1 MSRSGALARAQENA
15 AKYAAWIAVVGN
27 VYMIV
32 AELVRPRSNGIPLV
46 WVSACALVLTVT
58 LAIAVT
64 RRIQYARH
72 LLVWSI
78 GLLIPLLTQ
87 DPFVNEKTALALFA
101 PVAFAT
107 LVTGWRTVVAMAVVP
122 IAIIGARASGHSPY
136 LHVPYLV
143 VFMLLVAILLATQ
156 QTLRI
161 AVQEADKSSALFDAL
176 ARETNEIIT
185 ISGPGQP
192 GTDESIKYMSPS
204 VDRVLGYAADE
215 PGSLAWDSV
224 IHPDDIPK
232 IMKMSAEIRATAGIS
247 VTGQFRMRHKQGD
260 YRWMVARG
268 TNLLH
273 HPYVGGVLSTF
284 VDVTSLVEE
293 RDLAEERLEHEARHD
308 AATGLPNRRML
319 TEMLSSAISETK
331 LGAHFSLLFV
341 DIDGF
346 KAVNDTLGHDF
357 GDLLVMAVAERFQ
370 PMIHAVSEHGVV
382 FRFGGDEL
390 IVLCEAT
397 GAVASDLAEQLVQCM
412 QKPFF
417 IGERDVFVTASVGIV
432 GIRQDHD
439 RPESVLKDADIAMYR
454 AKERG
459 RNRSE
464 RFDEAMRERAER
476 RHELEQAL
484 RCALENG
491 EIHLLFQP
499 KVSASEGR
507 VTGFEALARWESARL
522 GSVGPMEFIP
532 LAEETGLIE
541 PIGKWVLEAACK
553 QLRAWQKRS
562 PRLGGLKM
570 AVNLS
575 GRQLLSQEDFATMVD
590 EVVRAHEVLPWS
602 LEFEI
607 TESVLMTNAR
617 KAIDRL
623 AQLKKLGV
631 KLSIDDFGTGYS
643 SLSYLRRFPVDVLKI
658 DRAFVT
664 GLGTSREDAAIVHL
678 IITLAKAL
686 GLETVAEGVE
696 TFEQLS
702 ELKSL
707 GCDQIQGYYV
717 AKPLDP
723 REATLLLEKSFNL
736 PLDQRAAAE

>member
-1 MSRSGALARAQENA
+1 
-15 AKYAAWIAVVGN
+15 
-27 VYMIV
+27 
-32 AELVRPRSNGIPLV
+32 
-46 WVSACALVLTVT
+46 
-58 LAIAVT
+58 
-64 RRIQYARH
+64 
-72 LLVWSI
+72 
-78 GLLIPLLTQ
+78 
-87 DPFVNEKTALALFA
+87 
-101 PVAFAT
+101 
-107 LVTGWRTVVAMAVVP
+107 
-122 IAIIGARASGHSPY
+122 
-136 LHVPYLV
+136 
-143 VFMLLVAILLATQ
+143 
-156 QTLRI
+156 
-161 AVQEADKSSALFDAL
+161 
-176 ARETNEIIT
+176 
-185 ISGPGQP
+185 
-192 GTDESIKYMSPS
+192 
-204 VDRVLGYAADE
+204 
-215 PGSLAWDSV
+215 
-224 IHPDDIPK
+224 
-232 IMKMSAEIRATAGIS
+232 
-247 VTGQFRMRHKQGD
+247 
-260 YRWMVARG
+260 
-268 TNLLH
+268 
-273 HPYVGGVLSTF
+273 
-284 VDVTSLVEE
+284 
-293 RDLAEERLEHEARHD
+293 
-308 AATGLPNRRML
+308 
-319 TEMLSSAISETK
+319 
-331 LGAHFSLLFV
+331 
-341 DIDGF
+341 
-346 KAVNDTLGHDF
+346 
-357 GDLLVMAVAERFQ
+357 
-370 PMIHAVSEHGVV
+370 
-382 FRFGGDEL
+382 
-390 IVLCEAT
+390 
-397 GAVASDLAEQLVQCM
+397 
-412 QKPFF
+412 
-417 IGERDVFVTASVGIV
+417 
-432 GIRQDHD
+432 

>member
-1 MSRSGALARAQENA
+1 MTRSGALSRAQENA

-32 AELVRPRSNGIPLV
+32 AELVRPRANGTPVV
-46 WVSACALVLTVT
+46 WVTGCALVLTVT

-64 RRIQYARH
+64 RRIEYSRH

-87 DPFVNEKTALALFA
+87 DPFVNDKPALALFA

-107 LVTGWRTVVAMAVVP
+107 LVTGWRTVLVMAVVP
-122 IAIIGARASGHSPY
+122 LAIITTRAHGPSPY
-136 LHVPYLV
+136 LHLPYLV
-143 VFMLLVAILLATQ
+143 MFMLLVAVLLATQ

-161 AVQEADKSSALFDAL
+161 AVQEAEKSSALFDAL

-192 GTDESIKYMSPS
+192 GTDESIKYLSPS
-204 VDRVLGYAADE
+204 VDRVLGYTADD
-215 PGSLAWDSV
+215 PGSMAWETV
-224 IHPDDIPK
+224 IHPDDMPK
-232 IMKMSAEIRATAGIS
+232 IVKMSTEIRSTAGIS

-319 TEMLSSAISETK
+319 TEMLSSAISETQ
-331 LGAHFSLLFV
+331 LGAQFSLLFV

-346 KAVNDTLGHDF
+346 KAVNDTLGHDY

-370 PMIHAVSEHGVV
+370 PMITAVSEHAVV

-390 IVLCEAT
+390 IVLCEAA
-397 GAVASDLAEQLVQCM
+397 GSAASDLAEQLVLCM

-432 GIRQDHD
+432 GLREDHD

-459 RNRSE
+459 RNRFE
-464 RFDEAMRERAER
+464 TFDEPMRERAER

-491 EIHLLFQP
+491 EFHLLFQP

-507 VTGFEALARWESARL
+507 ITGFEALARWDSARL
-522 GSVGPMEFIP
+522 GSVGPIEFIP

-541 PIGKWVLEAACK
+541 PIGKWVLDQACK

-575 GRQLLSQEDFATMVD
+575 GRQLLSQNDFA
-590 EVVRAHEVLPWS
+590 EVVNEIVQAHEVLPWS

-607 TESVLMTNAR
+607 TESVLMTNAK

-664 GLGTSREDAAIVHL
+664 GLGSSREDSAIVHL

-696 TFEQLS
+696 TLEQLN

-707 GCDQIQGYYV
+707 GCDQIQGFYV
-717 AKPLDP
+717 ARPLDA
-723 REATLLLEKSFNL
+723 REATLFLEKSFNL

>member
-1 MSRSGALARAQENA
+1 MTRSGALSRAQENA
-15 AKYAAWIAVVGN
+15 AKWAAWIAVVGN
-27 VYMIV
+27 IYLVV
-32 AELVRPRSNGIPLV
+32 AEIMRPHANGTPPVWMSGSVLLV
-46 WVSACALVLTVT
+46 TVT

-64 RRIQYARH
+64 RRIEYARH
-72 LLVWSI
+72 LLVWCI

-87 DPFVNEKTALALFA
+87 DPFVNERTALALFA
-101 PVAFAT
+101 PVAFAA
-107 LVTGWRTVVAMAVVP
+107 LVTGWRTVIAMTVVP
-122 IAIIGARASGHSPY
+122 LSIIIVRASHHSPY
-136 LHVPYLV
+136 LSLPYLV
-143 VFMLLVAILLATQ
+143 MFLLLVAILLATQ

-161 AVQEADKSSALFDAL
+161 AVKEAEKSSALFDAL

-204 VDRVLGYAADE
+204 VDRVLGYPSDE
-215 PGSLAWDSV
+215 QGSLAWNAV
-224 IHPDDIPK
+224 IHPDDIHK
-232 IMKMSAEIRATAGIS
+232 ITKMSAEIRATAGIS
-247 VTGQFRMRHKQGD
+247 VTGQFRMRHKLGD

-293 RDLAEERLEHEARHD
+293 RDLAEDRLEHEARHD

-319 TEMLSSAISETK
+319 NEMLASAISETR
-331 LGAHFSLLFV
+331 LGANYSVLFV

-346 KAVNDTLGHDF
+346 KTVNDTLGHDF
-357 GDLLVMAVAERFQ
+357 GDLLVMGVAERFTPKIQ
-370 PMIHAVSEHGVV
+370 ATSEQALV

-397 GAVASDLAEQLVQCM
+397 SDVAVQLADQLVLCM
-412 QKPFF
+412 QKPFC
-417 IGERDVFVTASVGIV
+417 IGERDVFVTASIGVV
-432 GIRQDHD
+432 ALRPDHD

-464 RFDEAMRERAER
+464 RFDEPMRERAER

-484 RCALENG
+484 RCALENN
-491 EIHLLFQP
+491 EFSLVYQP
-499 KVSASEGR
+499 KVSTADGR
-507 VTGFEALARWESARL
+507 ITGFEALARWDCARL
-522 GSVGPMEFIP
+522 GSVGPVEFIP

-541 PIGKWVLEAACK
+541 PIGKWVLEQACK
-553 QLRAWQKRS
+553 QLRVWQKRS

-575 GRQLLSQEDFATMVD
+575 GRQLLSHIDFATIVND
-590 EVVRAHEVLPWS
+590 VVHAHEVLPWS

-607 TESVLMTNAR
+607 TESVLMTNAK

-631 KLSIDDFGTGYS
+631 KLAIDDFGTGYS

-696 TFEQLS
+696 TFEQLA

-707 GCDQIQGYYV
+707 GCDQIQGYFV
-717 AKPLDP
+717 ARPLTVRD
-723 REATLLLEKSFNL
+723 ATLLLEKSFNL